1 MQPNNLSTQN
11 PCARVGAQTP
21 VKNEITKYAAIDFET
36 TYHKGQV
43 DIGTLGVW
51 HYLRHPRC
59 TIYMVSVYTED
70 GAFVGQPAD
79 FDFESIRDCEWVS
92 HNAAFDQEVYIRL
105 QELGL
110 APDWMPRKWHCT
122 ANMTAFFGASD
133 RNLADAARVHLGLDL
148 SKDVR
153 DAMNKKTWDEIR
165 TDDRFLEEVKQ
176 YALRDAEVCYQLWMA
191 KKDEWPARE
200 QELSALTMHQVRRGL
215 PCDQEY
221 LDESIKALSVASFE
235 AVQRLPWAEGDE
247 EKALSDIL
255 FAAECRK
262 IGIEPPKSKAKGSV
276 EALDWEEAHPEINW
290 IADRRTYLRAN
301 LLRTKLLVMRD
312 RIRDDGR
319 IHFGTKYFGAHTGRW
334 SGDTKLNVQG
344 LTKETLH
351 GANQRRV
358 ICVQDPTK
366 KLVIADLSQIEPRVL
381 AWVVGDWPFLEI
393 CRTQSVYEAHAR
405 LTLGWGG
412 GILKKENPAMYQLA
426 KARVLGLGYGSGPTT
441 FKEFAKVYGVDL
453 TPQEAKKTVN
463 DFRTKEWRIVDFW
476 SQLDTDLKLSAKRE
490 EDYTVPLPSGRDLVY
505 RGCHFAK
512 TSTGKT
518 NVKARMGGGR
528 WGFTWGSKIAEN
540 VIQAIARDVF
550 CECLLRLEA
559 AGLTSIFT
567 VHDEVIL
574 EVDKSV
580 TTQEVQEIIKIN
592 PEWMPDV
599 PLDSEAEESDY
610 YKK

>member
-1 MQPNNLSTQN
+1 
-11 PCARVGAQTP
+11 
-21 VKNEITKYAAIDFET
+21 
-36 TYHKGQV
+36 
-43 DIGTLGVW
+43 
-51 HYLRHPRC
+51 
-59 TIYMVSVYTED
+59 MVSVFTED
-70 GAFVGQPAD
+70 GTFVGHPAD
-79 FDFESIRDCEWVS
+79 FDFESIRDCEWIS

-110 APDWMPRKWHCT
+110 APDWIPRRWHCS

-153 DAMNKKTWDEIR
+153 DAMNKKTWDDIR
-165 TDDRFLEEVKQ
+165 KDENFHEEVKQ

-221 LDESIKALSVASFE
+221 LDASIKNLSVAAFM
-235 AVQRLPWAEGDE
+235 AVHRLPWAEGDE

-262 IGIEPPKSKAKGSV
+262 LGIQPPRSKAKGSV
-276 EALDWEEAHPEINW
+276 EALDWEEQHPHINW

-301 LLRTKLLVMRD
+301 LLRTKLMTMKD

-319 IHFGTKYFGAHTGRW
+319 IHFGVKYFGAHTGRW

-358 ICVQDPTK
+358 ICVQDPSK
-366 KLVIADLSQIEPRVL
+366 KLIIADLSQIEPRVL
-381 AWVVGDWPFLEI
+381 AWVVGNWSFLEE
-393 CRTQSVYEAHAR
+393 CRRYSIYEVHAR
-405 LTLGWGG
+405 ETLGWTGG
-412 GILKKENPAMYQLA
+412 KLKTEDPALYALA
-426 KARVLGLGYGSGPTT
+426 KARILGLGYGAGATT
-441 FKEFAKVYGVDL
+441 FREYAKTAHGVIL
-453 TPQEAKKTVN
+453 TPQESKKAVN
-463 DFRTKEWRIVDFW
+463 DFRSKESGIVDLW
-476 SQLDTDLKLSAKRE
+476 NTLDDDLKLSARRE
-490 EDYTVPLPSGRDLVY
+490 EDYVVNLPSGRDLVY
-505 RGCHFAK
+505 RECHYAK

-580 TTQEVQEIIKIN
+580 TTQEVQDIIKIN
-592 PEWMPDV
+592 PDWMPDV

>member
-1 MQPNNLSTQN
+1 
-11 PCARVGAQTP
+11 VGAQTP

-191 KKDEWPARE
+191 KKDEWTARE

>member
-1 MQPNNLSTQN
+1 
-11 PCARVGAQTP
+11 
-21 VKNEITKYAAIDFET
+21 
-36 TYHKGQV
+36 
-43 DIGTLGVW
+43 
-51 HYLRHPRC
+51 
-59 TIYMVSVYTED
+59 
-70 GAFVGQPAD
+70 
-79 FDFESIRDCEWVS
+79 
-92 HNAAFDQEVYIRL
+92 
-105 QELGL
+105 
-110 APDWMPRKWHCT
+110 
-122 ANMTAFFGASD
+122 MTAFFGASD

-165 TDDRFLEEVKQ
+165 ADEKFLNEVKE
-176 YALRDAEVCYQLWMA
+176 YALRDSEICYKLWCA
-191 KKDEWPARE
+191 KSTEWPARE

-221 LDESIKALSVASFE
+221 LDESIKALSVAAFE
-235 AVQRLPWAEGDE
+235 AVHRLPWADGDE
-247 EKALSDIL
+247 DKALSDIL

-262 IGIEPPKSKAKGSV
+262 IGIEPPRSKAKGSV

-319 IHFGTKYFGAHTGRW
+319 IHFGVKYFGAHTGRW

-358 ICVQDPTK
+358 ICVQDSSK
-366 KLVIADLSQIEPRVL
+366 KLIIADLSQIEPRVL
-381 AWVVGDWPFLEI
+381 AWVVGDWPFLTA

-405 LTLGWGG
+405 LTLNWTGG
-412 GILKKENPAMYQLA
+412 SLKKEDPALYALS
-426 KARVLGLGYGSGPTT
+426 KARVLGLGYGSGATT
-441 FKEFAKVYGVDL
+441 FREFAKIYGVEL
-453 TPQEAKKTVN
+453 TAQEAKKTVN
-463 DFRTKEWRIVDFW
+463 DFRSKEWRIVEFW
-476 SQLDTDLKLSAKRE
+476 DQLDRGLKEAARRE
-490 EDYTVPLPSGRDLVY
+490 EDYVVVLPSGRDLVY
-505 RGCHFAK
+505 RNCHYAK

-574 EVDKSV
+574 EVDKSI
-580 TTQEVQEIIKIN
+580 TPDEVQDIIKIN

>member
-1 MQPNNLSTQN
+1 MQRDNVRPNNT
-11 PCARVGAQTP
+11 CTGMGAQTT
-21 VKNEITKYAAIDFET
+21 IKYAAIDFET

-43 DIGTLGVW
+43 DIGSLGVW

-59 TIYMVSVYTED
+59 TIYMVSVFTEA
-70 GAFVGQPAD
+70 GTFVGHPAD
-79 FDFESIRDCEWVS
+79 FDFESIRDCEWIS

-105 QELGL
+105 QELEL
-110 APDWMPRKWHCT
+110 APDWMPRKWHCS
-122 ANMTAFFGASD
+122 ANMTAFFGASE

-153 DAMNKKTWDEIR
+153 DAMNKKTWDDIR
-165 TDDRFLEEVKQ
+165 RDEAFHEEVKS
-176 YALRDAEVCYQLWMA
+176 YALRDAEVCYALWMA
-191 KKDEWPARE
+191 KKDQWPARE

-215 PCDQEY
+215 PCDQDY
-221 LDESIKALSVASFE
+221 LNTSIQNLSVAAFE
-235 AVQRLPWAEGDE
+235 AVHRLPWADGDE

-262 IGIEPPKSKAKGSV
+262 LGIEPPRSKAKGSL
-276 EALDWEEAHPEINW
+276 EALDWEEQHPEINW
-290 IADRRTYLRAN
+290 IADRRIYLRAN
-301 LLRTKLLVMRD
+301 LLRTKLLTMKD

-319 IHFGTKYFGAHTGRW
+319 IHFGVKYFGAHTGRW

-358 ICVQDPTK
+358 ICVQDPSK
-366 KLVIADLSQIEPRVL
+366 KLIIADLSQIEPRVL

-405 LTLGWGG
+405 LTLGWKGG
-412 GILKKENPAMYQLA
+412 VLKKENPEMYALA

-441 FKEFAKVYGVDL
+441 FREFAKIYGVNL

-463 DFRTKEWRIVDFW
+463 DFRTKEYRVVDFW
-476 SQLDTDLKLSAKRE
+476 NQLDEDLKLSARRE
-490 EDYTVPLPSGRDLVY
+490 EDYVVPLPSGRDLVY
-505 RGCHFAK
+505 RDCHYAK

-518 NVKARMGGGR
+518 NVKARMSGGR

-559 AGLTSIFT
+559 AGLQSIFT

-574 EVDKSV
+574 EVDRSV
-580 TTQEVQEIIKIN
+580 TTHEVQDIIKIN
-592 PEWMPDV
+592 PDWMPDV

>member
-1 MQPNNLSTQN
+1 
-11 PCARVGAQTP
+11 
-21 VKNEITKYAAIDFET
+21 
-36 TYHKGQV
+36 
-43 DIGTLGVW
+43 
-51 HYLRHPRC
+51 
-59 TIYMVSVYTED
+59 MVSVFTED
-70 GAFVGQPAD
+70 GAFVGHPED
-79 FDFESIRDCEWVS
+79 FDFETIRDCEFIS

-105 QELGL
+105 RELGI
-110 APDWMPRKWHCT
+110 APEWMPRKWHCS

-165 TDDRFLEEVKQ
+165 ADEKFLNEVKE

-200 QELSALTMHQVRRGL
+200 QELSALTMHQVHRGL

-221 LDESIKALSVASFE
+221 LDESIKALSVAAFE
-235 AVQRLPWAEGDE
+235 AVHRLPWAEGDE
-247 EKALSDIL
+247 DKALSEIL

-262 IGIEPPKSKAKGSV
+262 IGIDPPRSKAKGSV

-312 RIRDDGR
+312 RIRNDGR
-319 IHFGTKYFGAHTGRW
+319 IHFGVKYFGAHTGRW

-381 AWVVGDWPFLEI
+381 AWVVGDWPFLTA

-405 LTLGWGG
+405 LTLNWTGG
-412 GILKKENPAMYQLA
+412 SLKKEDPAMYALA
-426 KARVLGLGYGSGPTT
+426 KARVLGLGYGSGAIT
-441 FKEFAKVYGVDL
+441 FREFAKIYGVEL
-453 TPQEAKKTVN
+453 TAQEAKKTVN
-463 DFRTKEWRIVDFW
+463 DFRSKEWRIVEFW
-476 SQLDTDLKLSAKRE
+476 DQLDRGLKEAARRE
-490 EDYTVPLPSGRDLVY
+490 EDYVVALPSGRDLVY
-505 RGCHFAK
+505 RDCHYAK

-574 EVDKSV
+574 EVDKSI
-580 TTQEVQEIIKIN
+580 TPDEVQDIIKIN
-592 PEWMPDV
+592 PEWMPEV

>member
-1 MQPNNLSTQN
+1 
-11 PCARVGAQTP
+11 
-21 VKNEITKYAAIDFET
+21 
-36 TYHKGQV
+36 
-43 DIGTLGVW
+43 
-51 HYLRHPRC
+51 
-59 TIYMVSVYTED
+59 MVSVFTED
-70 GAFVGQPAD
+70 GAFVGHPAD

-110 APDWMPRKWHCT
+110 APNWLPTKWHCS

-153 DAMNKKTWDEIR
+153 DAMNKKTWDDIR
-165 TDDRFLEEVKQ
+165 NDEKFLEEVKS
-176 YALRDAEVCYQLWMA
+176 YALRDAEICYQLWMA
-191 KKDEWPARE
+191 KKDQWPARE

-221 LDESIKALSVASFE
+221 LDNSIKALSVAAFD
-235 AVQRLPWAEGDE
+235 AVHRLPWAEGDE
-247 EKALSDIL
+247 EKALSEIL

-262 IGIEPPKSKAKGSV
+262 IGIDPPKSKAKGSL

-301 LLRTKLLVMRD
+301 LLRTKLLTMRD

-358 ICVQDPTK
+358 VCVQDPSK
-366 KLVIADLSQIEPRVL
+366 KLIIADLSQIEPRVL

-405 LTLGWGG
+405 LTLGWTGG
-412 GILKKENPAMYQLA
+412 VLKKEDPALYQLA

-441 FKEFAKVYGVDL
+441 FKEFAKIYGVDL

-463 DFRTKEWRIVDFW
+463 DFRTKEWRTVAFW
-476 SQLDTDLKLSAKRE
+476 NQLDADLKLSAKRE

-505 RGCHFAK
+505 RGCHYAK

-574 EVDKSV
+574 EVDRSI
-580 TTQEVQEIIKIN
+580 TTQEVQDIIKIN
-592 PEWMPDV
+592 PDWMPDV

>member
-1 MQPNNLSTQN
+1 M
-11 PCARVGAQTP
+11 G
-21 VKNEITKYAAIDFET
+21 
-36 TYHKGQV
+36 
-43 DIGTLGVW
+43 
-51 HYLRHPRC
+51 HPK
-59 TIYMVSVYTED
+59 
-70 GAFVGQPAD
+70 D
-79 FDFESIRDCEWVS
+79 FDFETLCGYEFLS

-105 QELGL
+105 QELGQ
-110 APDWMPRKWHCT
+110 APAWMPPKWHCT

-165 TDDRFLEEVKQ
+165 ADEKFLNEVKE
-176 YALRDAEVCYQLWMA
+176 YALRDAEICYQLWMA
-191 KKDEWPARE
+191 KKDQWPARE

-221 LDESIKALSVASFE
+221 LDQSIKALSVAAFE
-235 AVQRLPWAEGDE
+235 AVHRLPWAEGDE
-247 EKALSDIL
+247 DKALSDIL

-262 IGIEPPKSKAKGSV
+262 LGIEPPKSKAKGSV

-301 LLRTKLLVMRD
+301 LLRTKLLVMKD

-358 ICVQDPTK
+358 ICVQDPSK
-366 KLVIADLSQIEPRVL
+366 KLIIADLSQIEPRVL
-381 AWVVGDWPFLEI
+381 AWVVGNWAFLEE
-393 CRTQSVYEAHAR
+393 CRKYSIYEVHAR
-405 LTLGWGG
+405 ETLGWTGG
-412 GILKKENPAMYQLA
+412 KLKSENPALYALA
-426 KARVLGLGYGSGPTT
+426 KARILGLGYGAGATT
-441 FKEFAKVYGVDL
+441 FKEYAKTAHGVIL
-453 TPQEAKKTVN
+453 TPAEAKKAVN
-463 DFRTKEWRIVDFW
+463 DFRSKEWRVVDLW
-476 SQLDTDLKLSAKRE
+476 DQLDRELKISAKRE
-490 EDYTVPLPSGRDLVY
+490 EDYVVALPSGRDLVY

-574 EVDKSV
+574 EVDKSI
-580 TTQEVQEIIKIN
+580 TPEEVQDIIKIN

>member
-1 MQPNNLSTQN
+1 
-11 PCARVGAQTP
+11 
-21 VKNEITKYAAIDFET
+21 
-36 TYHKGQV
+36 
-43 DIGTLGVW
+43 
-51 HYLRHPRC
+51 
-59 TIYMVSVYTED
+59 MVSVFTEA
-70 GAFVGQPAD
+70 GTFVGHPAD
-79 FDFESIRDCEWVS
+79 FDFESIRDCEWIS

-105 QELGL
+105 QELEL
-110 APDWMPRKWHCT
+110 APDWMPRKWHCS
-122 ANMTAFFGASD
+122 ANMTAFFGASE

-153 DAMNKKTWDEIR
+153 DAMNKKTWDDIR
-165 TDDRFLEEVKQ
+165 RDEAFHEEVKS
-176 YALRDAEVCYQLWMA
+176 YALRDAEVCYALWMA
-191 KKDEWPARE
+191 KKDQWPARE

-215 PCDQEY
+215 PCDQDY
-221 LDESIKALSVASFE
+221 LNASIQNLSVAAFE
-235 AVQRLPWAEGDE
+235 AVHRLPWADGDE

-262 IGIEPPKSKAKGSV
+262 LGIEPPRSKAKGSL
-276 EALDWEEAHPEINW
+276 EALDWEEQHPEINW

-301 LLRTKLLVMRD
+301 LLRTKLLTMKD

-319 IHFGTKYFGAHTGRW
+319 IHFGVKYFGAHTGRW

-358 ICVQDPTK
+358 ICVQDPSK
-366 KLVIADLSQIEPRVL
+366 KLIIADLSQIEPRVL

-405 LTLGWGG
+405 LTLGWTGG
-412 GILKKENPAMYQLA
+412 VLKKENPEMYALA

-441 FKEFAKVYGVDL
+441 FREFAKIYGVNL

-463 DFRTKEWRIVDFW
+463 DFRTKEYRVVDFW
-476 SQLDTDLKLSAKRE
+476 NQLDEDLKLSARRE
-490 EDYTVPLPSGRDLVY
+490 EDYFVPLPSGRDLVY
-505 RGCHFAK
+505 RDCHYAK

-518 NVKARMGGGR
+518 NVKARMNGGR

-559 AGLTSIFT
+559 HGMTSIFT

-574 EVDKSV
+574 EVDRSV
-580 TTQEVQEIIKIN
+580 TTHEVQDIIKIN
-592 PEWMPDV
+592 PDWMPDV

>member
-165 TDDRFLEEVKQ
+165 ADDRFLEEVKQ

>member
-1 MQPNNLSTQN
+1 MT
-11 PCARVGAQTP
+11 
-21 VKNEITKYAAIDFET
+21 YAAIDFET

-43 DIGTLGVW
+43 DIGSLGVW
-51 HYLRHPRC
+51 HYLRHPSC
-59 TIYMVSVYTED
+59 EIYLVSVYTED
-70 GAFVGQPAD
+70 GVFVGHPKD
-79 FDFESIRDCEWVS
+79 FDFKSILDKEWVS
-92 HNAAFDQEVYIRL
+92 HNASFDSEVYNRL
-105 QELGL
+105 IEIGQ
-110 APDWMPRKWHCT
+110 APDCLPPRWHCS
-122 ANMTAFFGASD
+122 ANMTAFFGASE

-153 DAMNKKTWDEIR
+153 DQMNKKTWADIQA
-165 TDDRFLEEVKQ
+165 DPVFLEQVRQ
-176 YALRDAEVCYQLWMA
+176 YALRDAEICYQLWMA
-191 KKDEWPARE
+191 KKDEWPERE
-200 QELSALTMHQVRRGL
+200 QRLSELTMTQVRRGL

-221 LDESIKALSVASFE
+221 LDNSIRNLSIAAFE
-235 AVQRLPWAEGDE
+235 AVHRLPWAEGDE

-262 IGIEPPKSKAKGSV
+262 LGIEPPKSKAKGSV
-276 EALDWEEAHPEINW
+276 EALDWEEAHPDINW

-301 LLRTKLLVMRD
+301 LLRTKLLTMKD

-319 IHFGTKYFGAHTGRW
+319 IHFGVKYFGAHTGRW

-351 GANQRRV
+351 DANQRRV
-358 ICVQDPTK
+358 ICVQDPSK
-366 KLVIADLSQIEPRVL
+366 KLIIADLSQIEPRVL
-381 AWVVGDWPFLEI
+381 AWMVNDWPFLDI

-405 LTLGWGG
+405 LTLGWDRGS
-412 GILKKENPAMYQLA
+412 LKKEDPAMYALA

-441 FKEFAKVYGVDL
+441 FREFAKIYGVNL
-453 TPQEAKKTVN
+453 TPQEAKKTVT

-476 SQLDTDLKLSAKRE
+476 NDLDADLKLSARRE
-490 EDYTVPLPSGRDLVY
+490 EDYTVILPSGRNLVY
-505 RGCHFAK
+505 RKCHYAK
-512 TSTGKT
+512 TASGKT
-518 NVKARMGGGR
+518 NVKALMGGNR

-540 VIQAIARDVF
+540 VIQAVARDVF
-550 CECLLRLEA
+550 CECLLRLED

-574 EVDKSV
+574 EVDKSI
-580 TTQEVQEIIKIN
+580 TTQEVQDIIKIN
-592 PEWMPDV
+592 PSWMPDV

>member
-1 MQPNNLSTQN
+1 
-11 PCARVGAQTP
+11 
-21 VKNEITKYAAIDFET
+21 
-36 TYHKGQV
+36 
-43 DIGTLGVW
+43 
-51 HYLRHPRC
+51 
-59 TIYMVSVYTED
+59 MVSVFTED
-70 GAFVGQPAD
+70 GAFVGHPKD
-79 FDFESIRDCEWVS
+79 FDFESIRDCEWIS

-105 QELGL
+105 QEIGL
-110 APDWMPRKWHCT
+110 APEWVPRKWHCS

-165 TDDRFLEEVKQ
+165 ADEKFLEDVKQ
-176 YALRDAEVCYQLWMA
+176 YALRDAEVCYQLWVT

-200 QELSALTMHQVRRGL
+200 QELSSLTMHQVRRGL

-221 LDESIKALSVASFE
+221 LDQSIRSLSVAAFE
-235 AVQRLPWAEGDE
+235 AVHRLPWAEGDE
-247 EKALSDIL
+247 DKALSDIL

-262 IGIEPPKSKAKGSV
+262 IGIDPPKSKAKGSV

-301 LLRTKLLVMRD
+301 LLRTKLLVMKD

-358 ICVQDPTK
+358 ICVQDPSK
-366 KLVIADLSQIEPRVL
+366 KLIIADLSQIEPRVL
-381 AWVVGDWPFLEI
+381 AWVVGNWAFLEE
-393 CRTQSVYEAHAR
+393 CRKYSIYEVHAR
-405 LTLGWGG
+405 ETLGWTGG
-412 GILKKENPAMYQLA
+412 KLKTEDPALYALA
-426 KARVLGLGYGSGPTT
+426 KARILGLGYGAGATT
-441 FKEFAKVYGVDL
+441 FKEYAKTAHGVIL
-453 TPQEAKKTVN
+453 TAGEAKKAVN
-463 DFRTKEWRIVDFW
+463 DFRSKEWRIVEFW
-476 SQLDTDLKLSAKRE
+476 NELDKDLKRSAKKE
-490 EDYTVPLPSGRDLVY
+490 EDHVVNLPSGRDLVY
-505 RGCHFAK
+505 RDCHYAK

-528 WGFTWGSKIAEN
+528 WGFTWGSKICEN

-580 TTQEVQEIIKIN
+580 TTQEVQNIIKIN